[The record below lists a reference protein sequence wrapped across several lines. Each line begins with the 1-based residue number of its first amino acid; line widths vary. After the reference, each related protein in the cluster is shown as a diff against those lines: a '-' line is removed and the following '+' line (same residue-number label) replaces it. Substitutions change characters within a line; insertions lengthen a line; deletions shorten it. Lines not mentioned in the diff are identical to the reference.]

1 MSVKLSEDVA
11 STAGLFFDFSSV
23 NAETI
28 RGKWKSDCCLD
39 VTLTKDFPDHL
50 YRQVFELPVTFVLE
64 CFMALPGGTA
74 TVPVGTAVHNYRPPS
89 VTLYARHAL
98 CFGCVQRFG
107 GKALYTSGRAT
118 GLSFRVQIELSFV
131 VKEA

>member
-1 MSVKLSEDVA
+1 MAHNSLDISVAADALDCLSVKPSEDVA

-50 YRQVFELPVTFVLE
+50 YRQMFKLSVVFCP
-64 CFMALPGGTA
+64 
-74 TVPVGTAVHNYRPPS
+74 
-89 VTLYARHAL
+89 
-98 CFGCVQRFG
+98 
-107 GKALYTSGRAT
+107 
-118 GLSFRVQIELSFV
+118 
-131 VKEA
+131 